1 MIMRLFFFTEYM
13 DRIDGKKLK
22 RYFNALPNFSTVE
35 NGESNYIY
43 NYYNSDTKVKFSF
56 KYYDEL
62 KSQNSSGRFTGV
74 VFEVRCDKPHF
85 YAIEAVA
92 YVERACRE
100 LKMTIVIDECSLVD
114 GINSSIGQ
122 ELSQEYRVKG
132 KFNKESRHY
141 SFDELYEIWSKNSEK
156 LIEFSKGNGKEL
168 NTISEEVSYDI
179 WKYHREKYVISD
191 KLGYDYVVPNIF
203 LMKRK
208 DKSILYRTV
217 TWKDCRAQIIPN
229 CDYILIV
236 KTRKK
241 MFGGEEKIVSMI
253 KYGELIKHMN
263 RFLVA
268 YNCKSEKTKILTTE
282 MVEYAI
288 YTFDLL
294 KGEDLNN
301 WKRVGL
307 EDVVSIK

>member
-1 MIMRLFFFTEYM
+1 MRLFFFTEYM

-35 NGESNYIY
+35 NGENNYIY

-56 KYYDEL
+56 QYYDEL
-62 KSQNSSGRFTGV
+62 KSQNNSGKFTGL

-92 YVERACRE
+92 YVERVCRE
-100 LKMTIVIDECSLVD
+100 LKMTIVPDEYSSVD
-114 GINSSIGQ
+114 GTNLLINN

-132 KFNKESRHY
+132 KFNNESRHY
-141 SFDELYEIWSKNSEK
+141 SFDELYEIWSNLSEK
-156 LIEFSKGNGKEL
+156 SIELSKENGKEL
-168 NTISEEVSYDI
+168 NTISEKVSYDI
-179 WKYHREKYVISD
+179 WKYHREKNVITD
-191 KLGYDYVVPNIF
+191 NLGYDYIVPNVF

-236 KTRKK
+236 QTRKK
-241 MFGGEEKIVSMI
+241 MFGGEDRKVSMI
-253 KYGELIKHMN
+253 KYGELIKLMK
-263 RFLVA
+263 RFLEE
-268 YNCKSEKTKILTTE
+268 YNCKSEKTKILTKE
-282 MVEYAI
+282 MVEYGI

-294 KGEDLNN
+294 KGEDLSN

-307 EDVVSIK
+307 EDAVSVK

>member
-1 MIMRLFFFTEYM
+1 M

-22 RYFNALPNFSTVE
+22 RYFNALPNFRTVE

-56 KYYDEL
+56 QYYDEL
-62 KSQNSSGRFTGV
+62 KSQNNIGRFTGL

-100 LKMTIVIDECSLVD
+100 LKMTIVPDEYSSVD
-114 GINSSIGQ
+114 VTDSSMDY
-122 ELSQEYRVKG
+122 ELSHEYRVKE
-132 KFNKESRHY
+132 KFNNESRHY
-141 SFDELYEIWSKNSEK
+141 SFDELYEIWSRNSKKFME
-156 LIEFSKGNGKEL
+156 LSEDNGQEI
-168 NTISEEVSYDI
+168 NTISQEVSYDI
-179 WKYHREKYVISD
+179 WKYHREKNVIAD
-191 KLGYDYVVPNIF
+191 TLGDDYVVPNLF

-208 DKSILYRTV
+208 DKGILYRTV

-236 KTRKK
+236 QTRKK
-241 MFGGEEKIVSMI
+241 MFGGEDKKVSMI
-253 KYGELIKHMN
+253 KYGQLIKHMN
-263 RFLVA
+263 RFLEE

-282 MVEYAI
+282 MVEYGI

-294 KGEDLNN
+294 KGEDLSN
-301 WKRVGL
+301 WKRVGI
-307 EDVVSIK
+307 EDVISVK